1 MAKRIVYCTSPLIFA
16 LSFFATL
23 RKRLRDDELGGS
35 NFSHRFNEI
44 KQKIIRVIRAISGN
58 KNQPQI
64 ITNYHKQYTT
74 ENTNLIHPNPIC
86 TNFNYDRSLVRDKKR
101 LDFSSRVSFFVG
113 VDGFEPPTLCL

>member
-44 KQKIIRVIRAISGN
+44 KQKIIRVIRAIRGKKISH
-58 KNQPQI
+58 KLPQI
-64 ITNYHKQYTT
+64 TTNNPKQKT
-74 ENTNLIHPNPIC
+74 PI
-86 TNFNYDRSLVRDKKR
+86 
-101 LDFSSRVSFFVG
+101 
-113 VDGFEPPTLCL
+113 

>member
-1 MAKRIVYCTSPLIFA
+1 MAKRIVYCTSPFIFA
-16 LSFFATL
+16 LSFFTTL

-44 KQKIIRVIRAISGN
+44 KQKTFEQFVVKI
-58 KNQPQI
+58 QPQI

-86 TNFNYDRSLVRDKKR
+86 TNFNYK
-101 LDFSSRVSFFVG
+101 G
-113 VDGFEPPTLCL
+113 VC